1 MSERA
6 SEATVS
12 EIEEVPNTW
21 DGGGPAYKITLSCGH
36 HLFATAAKIFNIS
49 SIDCRYC
56 GGNGTIRYHS

>member
-1 MSERA
+1 MSERT

-12 EIEEVPNTW
+12 EIEQVHNKW
-21 DGGGPAYKITLSCGH
+21 DDGPA
-36 HLFATAAKIFNIS
+36 IFNIS